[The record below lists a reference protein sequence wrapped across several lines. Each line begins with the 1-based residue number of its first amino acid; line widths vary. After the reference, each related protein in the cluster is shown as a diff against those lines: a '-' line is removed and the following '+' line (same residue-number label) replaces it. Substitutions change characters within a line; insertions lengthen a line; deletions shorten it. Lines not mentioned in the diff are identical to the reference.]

1 MTNVTWRS
9 IAEMIG
15 ISAIVA
21 SLIFVGLQLKQSQ
34 EIALASQY
42 QARADAAMNFFNTH
56 LEAGFVLPMFRDK
69 VTDTVSAED
78 IAATM
83 WYWTAID
90 NHYYQYQNGFLAES
104 AWQGQLRAMKQ
115 FHNLCKYRFIY
126 DLRKH
131 SYRPELVALVDSWE
145 DKC

>member
-1 MTNVTWRS
+1 MTNVPWKS
-9 IAEMIG
+9 IAEIVG

-42 QARADAAMNFFNTH
+42 QARADATMNYFNTH
-56 LEAGFVLPMFRDK
+56 LETGYVLSIFRDK

-78 IAATM
+78 IASSM

-90 NHYYQYQNGFLAES
+90 NHYYQYQSGFLAET
-104 AWQGQLRAMKQ
+104 AWQGQLRSMKR
-115 FHNLCKYRFIY
+115 FYNICPYRFIY
-126 DLRKH
+126 EMRKLTFR
-131 SYRPELVALVDSWE
+131 SELVALVDSWE